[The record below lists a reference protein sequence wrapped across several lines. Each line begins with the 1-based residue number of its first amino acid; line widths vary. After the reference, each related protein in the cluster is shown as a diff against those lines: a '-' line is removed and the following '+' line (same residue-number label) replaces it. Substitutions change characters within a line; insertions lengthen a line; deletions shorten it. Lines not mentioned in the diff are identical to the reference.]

1 MPHIIYSKMNDRI
14 NASEKHR
21 CRWCNTANP
30 LYVDYHDNEWGVPV
44 HDDRKLFEM
53 LLLETFQPGLS
64 WECVLGK
71 RENFRAAFDCFDCEE
86 IARYGEDKVAS
97 LLQDKGIIRNAL
109 KIRATV
115 ANAAVFMD
123 IQREYGSFDRFIW
136 SYTGGEVIRE
146 HEPVSSPLSDRISA
160 DLKKRGMK
168 FVGTKVVYSFLQA
181 VGIVNSHEPGCWR
194 YHADDAV

>member
-1 MPHIIYSKMNDRI
+1 MD
-14 NASEKHR
+14 KHSQDQSAKCR
-21 CRWCNTANP
+21 CRWCNVANP

-71 RENFRAAFDCFDCEE
+71 RENFCAAFDGFDCAI
-86 IARYGEDKVAS
+86 IARYGDEKIAS
-97 LLQDKGIIRNAL
+97 LLQNKGIIRNVL
-109 KIRATV
+109 KIKAAI

-123 IQREYGSFDRFIW
+123 IQREFGSFDRFIW

-168 FVGTKVVYSFLQA
+168 FVGTKVIYSFLQA
-181 VGIVNSHEPGCWR
+181 VGIVNSHEPGCWLYR
-194 YHADDAV
+194 ADDDV